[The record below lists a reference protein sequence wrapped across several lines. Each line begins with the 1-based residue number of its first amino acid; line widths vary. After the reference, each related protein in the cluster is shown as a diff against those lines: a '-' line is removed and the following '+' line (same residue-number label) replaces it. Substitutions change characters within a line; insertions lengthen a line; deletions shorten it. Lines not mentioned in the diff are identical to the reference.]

1 MTGEAGEEGAFMTGV
16 ADISSLELRQLDRE
30 WVALEAGSVEEVAR
44 LISDPERLVSLDI
57 EYQPGLTEQ
66 LLASVKERCPE
77 LDGLI
82 PERAARPERDPT
94 KRPPKTKAFRGFVFA
109 RMYWLEVVGS
119 PRRDQDQDLVAQ
131 ELHLIAGPSFA
142 ITIRY
147 PCLAWNLSKL
157 IREGPK
163 FPRPAARS
171 GLDLAQVR
179 QGVREL
185 RDRIDPAD
193 PRGVFGLE
201 VASSLVD
208 TVIDSVF
215 DSMQDLRET
224 ADEME
229 RWVLDKKAWLWD
241 RKEWPKLDRRV
252 LGLRRLLRQVRWAF
266 MPTDELAEVGSGPF
280 LHVVERDAGLR
291 FKLEDLGREADRANH
306 AVADLIDQVE
316 HTVAL
321 RDSIKTDRLN
331 ATTYAL
337 TIIATVLLVPTL
349 IAGIYG
355 MNFDRMPELRWR
367 TGYFMTLGLMVVLA
381 TGVWLTI
388 RYALRR
394 VDLRHE
400 ESEPVADRSRRG
412 EGAQQLSAP
421 EET

>member
-1 MTGEAGEEGAFMTGV
+1 MTAIAGVPSLDLQELNGDWA
-16 ADISSLELRQLDRE
+16 SLEP
-30 WVALEAGSVEEVAR
+30 GSIEKTAQ

-57 EYQPGLTEQ
+57 GYEEGETEEF
-66 LLASVKERCPE
+66 LASVKERCPE

-119 PRRDQDQDLVAQ
+119 PRRDEEQDLVAQ
-131 ELHLIAGPSFA
+131 EIHLIAGPSFA

-147 PCLAWNLSKL
+147 PCLAWNLTKL
-157 IREGPK
+157 IAEGVR
-163 FPRPAARS
+163 FPTPAARP
-171 GLDLAQVR
+171 GIDPARIR

-185 RDRIDPAD
+185 RDRIDPSD
-193 PRGVFGLE
+193 PHTVFGLE

-208 TVIDSVF
+208 NVIDSVF

-229 RWVLDKKAWLWD
+229 RWILDKRAWLWD
-241 RKEWPKLDRRV
+241 RKEWPKLDHRV

-291 FKLEDLGREADRANH
+291 FKLDDLGREADRANH

-316 HTVAL
+316 HTVDL

-367 TGYFMTLGLMVVLA
+367 SGYFMTLGLMVVFA

-400 ESEPVADRSRRG
+400 K
-412 EGAQQLSAP
+412 P
-421 EET
+421 EAVGSTRPDGSGT

>member
-1 MTGEAGEEGAFMTGV
+1 MTGI
-16 ADISSLELRQLDRE
+16 ADIPSLDLRQLDGE
-30 WVALEAGSVEEVAR
+30 WVALEARSVEKVAP

-57 EYQPGLTEQ
+57 EYQPGLTEE

-119 PRRDQDQDLVAQ
+119 PRRDEEQDLVAQ
-131 ELHLIAGPSFA
+131 EIHLIAGPSFA

-147 PCLAWNLSKL
+147 PCLAWNLTKL
-157 IREGPK
+157 IAEGVRFPK
-163 FPRPAARS
+163 LVARPGFDPAR
-171 GLDLAQVR
+171 VR
-179 QGVREL
+179 QGVKEL

-193 PRGVFGLE
+193 PRAVFGLE

-208 TVIDSVF
+208 IVIDSVF

-229 RWVLDKKAWLWD
+229 RWILDKKAWLWD

-266 MPTDELAEVGSGPF
+266 MPTDELAEIGSGPF
-280 LHVVERDAGLR
+280 LPVVERDAGLR
-291 FKLEDLGREADRANH
+291 FKLDDLGREADRANH

-316 HTVAL
+316 HTVDL

-400 ESEPVADRSRRG
+400 ESEAVTIDLEEG
-412 EGAQQLSAP
+412 DGAQQLSAP

>member
-1 MTGEAGEEGAFMTGV
+1 MTGI
-16 ADISSLELRQLDRE
+16 ADIPSLDLQQLNGD
-30 WVALEAGSVEEVAR
+30 WVSLGAGSVESVAQ

-57 EYQPGLTEQ
+57 EYQQGLTEE

-94 KRPPKTKAFRGFVFA
+94 KRPPKTKAFREFVFA

-119 PRRDQDQDLVAQ
+119 PLRDEEQDLVAQ
-131 ELHLIAGPSFA
+131 EIHLIAGPSFA

-147 PCLAWNLSKL
+147 PCLAWNLTKL
-157 IREGPK
+157 IAEGVK
-163 FPRPAARS
+163 FPKLVARPGFDPAR
-171 GLDLAQVR
+171 VR
-179 QGVREL
+179 QGVKEL

-193 PRGVFGLE
+193 PRAVFGLE

-208 TVIDSVF
+208 IVIDSVF

-229 RWVLDKKAWLWD
+229 RWILDKQAWLWD

-266 MPTDELAEVGSGPF
+266 MPTDELAEIGSGPF
-280 LHVVERDAGLR
+280 LPVVERDAGLR
-291 FKLEDLGREADRANH
+291 FKLDDLGREADRANH

-400 ESEPVADRSRRG
+400 KLEAVAENSGSRR
-412 EGAQQLSAP
+412 P
-421 EET
+421 E

>member
-1 MTGEAGEEGAFMTGV
+1 MTGI
-16 ADISSLELRQLDRE
+16 ADIALDLQQLNGDWVSLET
-30 WVALEAGSVEEVAR
+30 GSVERVAQ

-57 EYQPGLTEQ
+57 EYQEGSTEE

-109 RMYWLEVVGS
+109 RMYWLEVVGGS
-119 PRRDQDQDLVAQ
+119 RRDEDQDLVAQ
-131 ELHLIAGPSFA
+131 EIHLIAGPSFA

-147 PCLAWNLSKL
+147 GCLAWNLARL
-157 IREGPK
+157 IAGGVR
-163 FPRPAARS
+163 FPRPAARP
-171 GLDLAQVR
+171 GLDPARIR
-179 QGVREL
+179 QGVEEL
-185 RDRIDPAD
+185 RDRIDPTD
-193 PRGVFGLE
+193 PRSAFGLE

-208 TVIDSVF
+208 NVIDSVF
-215 DSMQDLRET
+215 DTMQDLRET

-229 RWVLDKKAWLWD
+229 RWILDKKAWLWD

-291 FKLEDLGREADRANH
+291 FKLDDLGREADRANH

-316 HTVAL
+316 HTVQL

-381 TGVWLTI
+381 TAVWLTI

-400 ESEPVADRSRRG
+400 KSEEVADR
-412 EGAQQLSAP
+412 P
-421 EET
+421 ESGGTNPPR